1 MFNKMK
7 IAFVVAGS
15 LVAGV
20 AGVAVAGPHF
30 DRAQVIQ
37 KYDTNKDGQLSDQE
51 KTALKADMQAKHEQ
65 RKQQML
71 AKLDTNKDGKVDD
84 AERQAAQNARAEAR
98 FQKLDTDG
106 NGQLSLGEFK
116 AAHQGK
122 QGRFGGMHGHRGGHR
137 GMKGGQQ

>member
-1 MFNKMK
+1 MFTKLK

-20 AGVAVAGPHF
+20 AVAAPHF

-51 KTALKADMQAKHEQ
+51 KTALKADMQAKRQ
-65 RKQQML
+65 QMKQQML
-71 AKLDTNKDGKVDD
+71 TKFDTNKDGKIDD
-84 AERQAAQNARAEAR
+84 AERAAAKDARQTER

-106 NGQLSLGEFK
+106 NGQLSLSEFK
-116 AAHQGK
+116 AGHQGK
-122 QGRFGGMHGHRGGHR
+122 QGRFGRMHGHRGGHR

>member
-30 DRAQVIQ
+30 DRSQVIE

-51 KTALKADMQAKHEQ
+51 KTALKADMKAKHEQ
-65 RKQQML
+65 MKQERL
-71 AKLDTNKDGKVDD
+71 AKLDTNRDGKIDD
-84 AERQAAQNARAEAR
+84 AERQAAQNARAEER

-106 NGQLSLGEFK
+106 NGQLSLSEFK

-122 QGRFGGMHGHRGGHR
+122 QGRFGMRGHRGGHF
-137 GMKGGQQ
+137 GMKRGQQ

>member
-1 MFNKMK
+1 MK

-20 AGVAVAGPHF
+20 AVAAPHF

-51 KTALKADMQAKHEQ
+51 KTVLKADMKAKHEQ
-65 RKQQML
+65 MKQQRL
-71 AKLDTNKDGKVDD
+71 AKLDTNRDGKIDD
-84 AERQAAQNARAEAR
+84 AERQAAQSARAEER
-98 FQKLDTDG
+98 FKKLDTDG
-106 NGQLSLGEFK
+106 NGQLSLSEFK

-122 QGRFGGMHGHRGGHR
+122 QGRFGGMHGHRGGHF
-137 GMKGGQQ
+137 GMKRGQQ

>member
-1 MFNKMK
+1 MFTKMK

-15 LVAGV
+15 LV

-51 KTALKADMQAKHEQ
+51 KTALEADMKAKHEQ
-65 RKQQML
+65 MKQERL
-71 AKLDTNKDGKVDD
+71 TKFDTNKDGKLDD
-84 AERQAAQNARAEAR
+84 AERAAAKDARATER
-98 FQKLDTDG
+98 FKKLDTDG

-116 AAHQGK
+116 AGHQGK
-122 QGRFGGMHGHRGGHR
+122 QGRFGGMHGHRGGHF
-137 GMKGGQQ
+137 GMKRGQQ